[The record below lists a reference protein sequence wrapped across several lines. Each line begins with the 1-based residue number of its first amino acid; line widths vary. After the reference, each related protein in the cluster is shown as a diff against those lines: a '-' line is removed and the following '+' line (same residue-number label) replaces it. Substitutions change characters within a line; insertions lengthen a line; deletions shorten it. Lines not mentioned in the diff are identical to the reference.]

1 MGAHTIRHGLPRPGQ
16 KTQLS
21 PNWYKPGRL
30 LVTLAHGPSQAAPLD
45 SCNPPHPES
54 AMSSRHPLSA
64 LILSLSLLVAAGF
77 ARADNDAAVADAVEG
92 YMDFT
97 EYGSSI
103 IWPEQ
108 IPAEEW
114 KNIVVIDARDAG
126 QYAKEHIPGA
136 INIEWRKI
144 PGRRAEITKDRM
156 VLIYCNTGSLSAQSV
171 FAMRLL
177 GWDNVKV
184 LQDGIEGWKK
194 KGGFEA
200 NARASKPTGH

>member
-1 MGAHTIRHGLPRPGQ
+1 MSKI
-16 KTQLS
+16 LS
-21 PNWYKPGRL
+21 RL
-30 LVTLAHGPSQAAPLD
+30 LLAITIISAPALA
-45 SCNPPHPES
+45 SENPE
-54 AMSSRHPLSA
+54 
-64 LILSLSLLVAAGF
+64 LV
-77 ARADNDAAVADAVEG
+77 DAIEG

-108 IPAEEW
+108 IPAEDW
-114 KNIVVIDARDAG
+114 NKITVIDARDSA
-126 QYAKEHIPGA
+126 QFAKEHIPGA

-144 PGRRAEITKDRM
+144 PGRRAEITQDHM

-171 FAMRLL
+171 FAMRLM

-200 NARASKPTGH
+200 NARASQPA

>member
-1 MGAHTIRHGLPRPGQ
+1 LKEFEMSKI
-16 KTQLS
+16 LS
-21 PNWYKPGRL
+21 RL
-30 LVTLAHGPSQAAPLD
+30 LLVITFI
-45 SCNPPHPES
+45 S
-54 AMSSRHPLSA
+54 ASA
-64 LILSLSLLVAAGF
+64 LASE
-77 ARADNDAAVADAVEG
+77 DAAVADAVEG

-108 IPAEEW
+108 IPAEDW
-114 KNIVVIDARDAG
+114 KKITVIDARDAA
-126 QYAKEHIPGA
+126 QFAKEHIPGA

-144 PGRRAEITKDRM
+144 PGRRAEITKDHM
-156 VLIYCNTGSLSAQSV
+156 VVIYCNTGSLSAQSV

-200 NARASKPTGH
+200 NARASQPAGH

>member
-1 MGAHTIRHGLPRPGQ
+1 MRPF
-16 KTQLS
+16 
-21 PNWYKPGRL
+21 P
-30 LVTLAHGPSQAAPLD
+30 
-45 SCNPPHPES
+45 
-54 AMSSRHPLSA
+54 
-64 LILSLSLLVAAGF
+64 SLLALALALGLLQAP
-77 ARADNDAAVADAVEG
+77 ARAADPTPVAKAIEE

-108 IPAEEW
+108 IPEEDW
-114 KNIVVIDARDAG
+114 QKSQVIDARDAA

-136 INIEWRKI
+136 VNMEWRQI
-144 PGRRAEITKDRM
+144 PGRRAEISKDRL
-156 VLIYCNTGSLSAQSV
+156 VVVYCNTGSLSAQAV
-171 FAMRLL
+171 FALRLL

-200 NARASKPTGH
+200 NKRASQPAGH